1 MKKKKGFT
9 LVELLVVIAII
20 GLLSTL
26 AFVSLNAA
34 RGKARDAKRVSDVKQ
49 IQSAL
54 ELFYNNQTT
63 PRYPADLG
71 LGAIGDTDLTTLL
84 VSVATNIP
92 IAPTTAETGCTD
104 VNNLYTYFSFDTGL
118 HLVHC
123 DVGSDCDG
131 YTIEYCLGGATGGI
145 NSGVNPA
152 CESGID
158 C

>member
-54 ELFYNNQTT
+54 ELWYNNQTT
-63 PRYPADLG
+63 PGYPPVTGGNTNLGTLLTQVASNIPVAPDTADG
-71 LGAIGDTDLTTLL
+71 VCTDLNNAYTYT
-84 VSVATNIP
+84 SWDEP
-92 IAPTTAETGCTD
+92 EHTTACQSD
-104 VNNLYTYFSFDTGL
+104 VCDTYT
-118 HLVHC
+118 
-123 DVGSDCDG
+123 VG
-131 YTIEYCLGGATGGI
+131 YCLGGATGGI
-145 NSGVNPA
+145 AAGTQLA
-152 CESGID
+152 CESGIN
-158 C
+158 CSI